1 MTHENM
7 SRRRFVGI
15 TAAGLSLASM
25 PLSRPARAEN
35 KVIRIG
41 FLAPLTG
48 EVAGWGLPGLYGCQ
62 IWADEINAGGGVKIG
77 DENYNLEFVGYDDEY
92 MPDKSLQGAKKLVLE
107 DGVKF
112 VMMLGGD
119 PIPATLPFFKDQNM
133 LVSTLAPSDLSPK
146 FPNLIAPAEVHP
158 IYNVTGVDWLAR
170 NRPELKRAAL
180 CGQNDAIGLPSM
192 ATYRAAF
199 KAAGIEV
206 VYDELFDIATTD
218 FAPVMTAILAKKP
231 DIICLDTAYPDFVN
245 LLTEQAFLQ
254 GFKGQMLSC
263 TCDNYQ
269 NIIDKTSKEFME
281 GFVFQFPDFD
291 DPAMSQSQINFK
303 DPKAFYD
310 SYVKQHPGSWSAV
323 SWEYAA
329 IGELWLRAAQKA
341 NSVEPE
347 KVLAAMKEGG
357 VGAHVFGQASW
368 WGTELFG
375 IDNALVGNWP
385 VVVIRNGK
393 ATIVEFASVIAWWD
407 KHKDVLVQEMTAAG
421 QMWNQR
427 T

>member
-1 MTHENM
+1 M
-7 SRRRFVGI
+7 
-15 TAAGLSLASM
+15 
-25 PLSRPARAEN
+25 RAEN
-35 KVIRIG
+35 QVIRIG

-48 EVAGWGLPGLYGCQ
+48 EVAAWGLPGLYGCE
-62 IWADEINAGGGVKIG
+62 IWAEEINAAGGVDIG
-77 DENYNLEFVGYDDEY
+77 GQMYNLEFVSFDDEY
-92 MPDKSLQGAKKLVLE
+92 LPDKALQGAKKLVLE
-107 DGVKF
+107 DEVKF

-119 PIPATLPFFKDQNM
+119 PVPAALPFLADQNM
-133 LVSTLAPSDLSPK
+133 LVSTLAPSDLLPDY
-146 FPNLIAPAEVHP
+146 PNLVAPAEVHP

-170 NRPELKRAAL
+170 NKPELKRAAL

-199 KAAGIEV
+199 RAAGIEI
-206 VYDELFDIATTD
+206 VYDELFDYATTD
-218 FAPVMTAILAKKP
+218 FAPVMSAMLASNP

-254 GFKGQMLSC
+254 GFEGQMISC

-281 GFVFQFPDFD
+281 GFIFQFPDFD
-291 DPAMSQSQINFK
+291 DPALSASNINFHNA
-303 DPKAFYD
+303 KAFYD
-310 SYVKQHPGSWSAV
+310 TYVERYPGSWSAV

-329 IGELWLRAAQKA
+329 IGELWMAAAQKA
-341 NSVEPE
+341 GSVDPGL
-347 KVLAAMKEGG
+347 VLAAMKEGG
-357 VGAHVFGQASW
+357 TGKHVFGDAVW

-385 VVVIRNGK
+385 VVTIQDGK
-393 ATIVEFASVIAWWD
+393 AIIVEMASITAWFD
-407 KHKDVLVQEMTAAG
+407 KHKDVLIEEMTAAG
-421 QMWNQR
+421 QMWDQR